1 LILNLRLLNK
11 FMKKNVK
18 LPSNRNFGLVFF
30 IFFLIISF
38 WPLLDGNKIRYLPL
52 IVSIIFLIL
61 AIFNSK
67 LLNPLNLIWI
77 KFGIL
82 LGKFISPI
90 VMSLIFF
97 AVVTP
102 IGIIMRIFGKD
113 LLRLKKNDNVSYWQK
128 KDNSMND
135 MRKQF

>member
-1 LILNLRLLNK
+1 MILNLRLLNK

>member
-1 LILNLRLLNK
+1 
-11 FMKKNVK
+11 MKKNVK

-97 AVVTP
+97 VVVTP

-113 LLRLKKNDNVSYWQK
+113 LLSLKKNDNVSYWHK